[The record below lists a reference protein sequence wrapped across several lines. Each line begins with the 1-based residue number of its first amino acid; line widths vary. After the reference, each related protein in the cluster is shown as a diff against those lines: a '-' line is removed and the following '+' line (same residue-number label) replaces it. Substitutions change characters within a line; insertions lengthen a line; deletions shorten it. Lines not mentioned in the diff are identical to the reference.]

1 MGLKLALVM
10 GVLMAALCGAFY
22 WYYNDTQ
29 SRIATLRENNAK
41 LEVAVQTSENS
52 LKTLQAES
60 AKAAELN
67 LSLQRQLQKAEAY
80 GDELR
85 NKLQQLDLVQD
96 AIKDPKKLEGK
107 MNGATANIWRDIM
120 RDTGDST
127 ERALPEWLQPPTR
140 NEDGSSNSDTEGT
153 NSTSSQAETS
163 PAN

>member
-10 GVLMAALCGAFY
+10 GVLLASLCGIFY

-29 SRIATLRENNAK
+29 ARIATLRENTAK
-41 LEVAVQTSENS
+41 LEVAVQTSESS

-67 LSLQRQLQKAEAY
+67 MSLQKQLQKAEAY
-80 GDELR
+80 GDDLR

-96 AIKDPKKLEGK
+96 ALKDPEKLEGK

-120 RDTGDST
+120 RDSGDSS
-127 ERALPEWLQPPTR
+127 EYALPKWLQQTR
-140 NEDGSSNSDTEGT
+140 ETDRSGNTTAESADTTGSQTE
-153 NSTSSQAETS
+153 AS